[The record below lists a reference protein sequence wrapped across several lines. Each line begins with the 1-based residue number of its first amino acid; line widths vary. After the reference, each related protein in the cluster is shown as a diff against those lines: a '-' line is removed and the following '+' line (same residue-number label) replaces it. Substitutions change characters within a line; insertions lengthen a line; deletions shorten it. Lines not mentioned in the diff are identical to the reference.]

1 MASKSVT
8 RVERG
13 YSSEQLYRLS
23 GLALLAALPL
33 QIGGYLLHPPN
44 EEVQQVLQATY
55 GPAHVVL
62 AASNDGRVS
71 ERGAGLHDDDVP
83 ATERVFPVVV

>member
-23 GLALLAALPL
+23 GLVLLAALPL
-33 QIGGYLLHPPN
+33 QIVGYLLHPPN
-44 EEVQQVLQATY
+44 
-55 GPAHVVL
+55 GDHRRVL
-62 AASNDGRVS
+62 AVLTYLGRDGR
-71 ERGAGLHDDDVP
+71 
-83 ATERVFPVVV
+83 